1 MSQPIEVIGGIDTHT
16 DVHQAAV
23 IDTIGRHLATEAFP
37 TTPAGYRDLLE
48 WLYSHGRVLV
58 VGMEGTGSFGAELG
72 RHLRANQI
80 AVIEVDRPDRRA
92 RRAAGKSDPID
103 AYAAATAVLVG
114 RATGTP
120 KHRDGAVEAIRGLRV
135 VRASAVKARTQTI
148 NQIKSL
154 IITAPAE
161 VREALRPLTT
171 TELVRR
177 LAASRPATDLAAP
190 ATAVKVALKRLA
202 KRYRHLSEEI
212 ADADADLRSLITHT
226 APDLLALP
234 GVGTETAGQL
244 LVTAGDNPDRLASEA
259 SFAHLCAAA
268 PVPASSG
275 RTDRH
280 RLNRGGDRQANRAL
294 HTIVLVRMRHDPRTR
309 EYVARRTLEGLKTKD
324 IFRCLKRFVAR
335 EVYHHLTS
343 AFTGTSAPSPTA

>member
-1 MSQPIEVIGGIDTHT
+1 MAQPIEVIGGIDTHT
-16 DVHQAAV
+16 DFHQAAV

-37 TTPAGYRDLLE
+37 TTPAGYRRLLE
-48 WLYSHGRVLV
+48 WLRSHGQVLV
-58 VGMEGTGSFGAELG
+58 VGMEGTGSFGAELA
-72 RHLRANQI
+72 RYLHANQVS
-80 AVIEVDRPDRRA
+80 VIEVDRPDRRA
-92 RRAAGKSDPID
+92 RRAAGKSDPVD
-103 AYAAATAVLVG
+103 AYAAATAVFSG
-114 RATGTP
+114 RAKGTP
-120 KHRDGAVEAIRGLRV
+120 KHRDGSVEAIRGLRV

-154 IITAPAE
+154 IITAPAA
-161 VREALRPLTT
+161 VREALRSLTT
-171 TELVRR
+171 TELIRR
-177 LAASRPATDLAAP
+177 LAASRPGADLTDPAA
-190 ATAVKVALKRLA
+190 AVKLALKRLA

-212 ADADADLRSLITHT
+212 ADADADLHVLIART
-226 APDLLALP
+226 APGLLALP

-244 LVTAGDNPDRLASEA
+244 LVTAGDNPDRLVPEA

-294 HTIVLVRMRHDPRTR
+294 HTIVLVRMRHDRRTR
-309 EYVARRTLEGLKTKD
+309 DYVARRTLKGLKTKD

-335 EVYHHLTS
+335 EVYRHVTS
-343 AFTGTSAPSPTA
+343 TFSSAPSTSPAT